1 MAFTFHGIA
10 IGLRDLGMTM
20 NPQGAHYTLMGIE
33 TLGLRMPKHVE
44 NAQKI
49 AEWLEND
56 PRVTRSAIAGWRLR
70 PAARLPGASI
80 PRGGGAVHLLV
91 EGGMMRR

>member
-1 MAFTFHGIA
+1 MTSVTAAQTPSVDRESA
-10 IGLRDLGMTM
+10 VQLRDLGMTM

-44 NAQKI
+44 NARKV

-56 PRVTRSAIAGWRLR
+56 ARVSSVSYGGLASSPRAEVAT
-70 PAARLPGASI
+70 PAP
-80 PRGGGAVHLLV
+80 GGAA
-91 EGGMMRR
+91 